1 MNSKVNNHYKI
12 KSQGLEVKDVD
23 TTSRKVSFYLSHFG
37 NVDSDKDLLVK
48 GCFKKSL
55 QERGVDS
62 ASNRKIAF
70 LRYHNWE
77 MPIGKFLELQE
88 DDFGLYAVGELGNS
102 TMGNDALMDYQDGI
116 IREHSIGFR
125 YMQDKVKWV
134 EDLSIESKGY
144 FMVSEVALWEGSA
157 VTFGANEMTPVLE
170 VAKSEDKDD
179 FFKKIND
186 EINTI
191 CKSLVNGKGTD
202 ERLYSLEMRMK
213 YLTSQLTE
221 IAQLNIDNPKAIII
235 EEKGFDWNNVI
246 TKIK

>member
-37 NVDSDKDLLVK
+37 NVDSDNDLLVK